1 MHYTISRVE
10 VWSGEIQDRRGALAD
25 MLKLVLDAGANLDF
39 VIGRP
44 SPVKPATGILYIAPL
59 EGEQQAQA
67 ARQAG
72 LHPSS
77 HIEALRIEGPDAKGL
92 AEKICRTISDAAIN
106 ISGFTGG
113 RMADRCVVYIRFER
127 EDQLDQAHQLLD
139 EALN

>member
-1 MHYTISRVE
+1 MPYTISRVE

-25 MLKLVLDAGANLDF
+25 MLKLVLDAGADLDF
-39 VIGRP
+39 IIGRP

-59 EGEQQAQA
+59 EGEQQLAA

-77 HIEALRIEGPDAKGL
+77 HIEALRVEGPDTKGL
-92 AEKICRTISDAAIN
+92 AEKIARVISDAEIN

-113 RMADRCVVYIRFER
+113 RMAERCVLYIRFER
-127 EDQLDQAHQLLD
+127 EDQLEQAHKLLQQ
-139 EALN
+139 ALV